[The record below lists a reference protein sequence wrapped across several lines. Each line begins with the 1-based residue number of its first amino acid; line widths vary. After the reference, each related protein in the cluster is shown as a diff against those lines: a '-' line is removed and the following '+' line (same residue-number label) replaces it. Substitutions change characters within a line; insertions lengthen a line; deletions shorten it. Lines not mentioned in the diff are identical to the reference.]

1 MINSKNL
8 NMKTI
13 GLVGGTGWVS
23 TLDYYRYFN
32 ELVFKQTNGDS
43 TAEVIIN
50 SVNYP
55 AIAKLT
61 AAGKWDDITKIITD
75 AALAL
80 QSAGAECILLGA
92 NTMHHIAPQVRAA
105 IKVPFIHIA
114 EETGKEIINKGV
126 KKVALLGTKY
136 TMQLPFF
143 KDVLTGM
150 GIETMIPK
158 ESDIQIINDGIYK
171 ELALGIVT
179 AVTKENY
186 LQIMQKL
193 QKEGAEGI
201 ILGCT
206 EIPLLIKPNDFDL
219 PLFDTTFIHANAAVN
234 FSLG

>member
-1 MINSKNL
+1 
-8 NMKTI
+8 MKTI

-32 ELVFKQTNGDS
+32 ELVFKKTDGEN
-43 TAEVIIN
+43 TAEVMIN

-55 AIAKLT
+55 AIAILT
-61 AAGKWDDITKIITD
+61 AAGKWDEITKIITD
-75 AALAL
+75 AAIAL
-80 QSAGAECILLGA
+80 QTAGADCILLGA
-92 NTMHHIAPQVRAA
+92 NTMHNIAPQVKAA
-105 IKVPFIHIA
+105 INIPFIHIA
-114 EETGKEIINKGV
+114 EETGKEILKKGI

-143 KDVLTGM
+143 KDVLASM
-150 GIETMIPK
+150 GIQAIIPN

-193 QKEGAEGI
+193 QQEGAEGI

-219 PLFDTTFIHANAAVN
+219 PLFDTTFIHASAAVN